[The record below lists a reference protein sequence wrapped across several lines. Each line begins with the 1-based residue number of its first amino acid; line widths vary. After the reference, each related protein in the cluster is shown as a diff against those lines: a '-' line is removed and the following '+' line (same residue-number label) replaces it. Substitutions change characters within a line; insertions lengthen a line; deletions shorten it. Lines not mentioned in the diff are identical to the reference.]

1 MRLTRHILYFLLFL
15 LVLPVGV
22 AARTDGADAL
32 DPYPEAS
39 IVFVEGED
47 STGKVISRAPG
58 VILKNGY
65 VAVNYHMVAGMR
77 TIKVYRQGDPMTYT
91 ADGYLSADEDKD
103 LIILSVPILEGPAC
117 PVDGLVFPEKGQK
130 VILAMSPANRKLAV
144 AEGIISGAKDIAG
157 VSLPQITSNG
167 DQDYTNGLVFSQGAL
182 VGFLVAGYLDG
193 KFYSFAVSAY
203 DLRRLLTRSFII
215 KSFNSL
221 RDGKPL
227 TASFYQKE
235 LLEGLT
241 SVLWMSIA
249 DAERLTAKRPKMIL
263 IDISTRWTGWGQ
275 THKRNYHSKRII
287 RYMNE
292 AFYAVKLDAE
302 TADTIFFNRLQYTR
316 SPGSPFHTLA
326 ESLLEGQ
333 MVFPSTV
340 FMDEKL
346 NVLMVVPGSMEES
359 RLEVALHYF
368 GEKAYQ
374 VSKTSYQQFVKAYW
388 ERE

>member
-1 MRLTRHILYFLLFL
+1 MRLSRHILYLLLLL
-15 LVLPVGV
+15 LVPVAV
-22 AARTDGADAL
+22 SARPALAAAL

-47 STGKVISRAPG
+47 SLGKVLSNAAG

-77 TIKVYRQGDPMTYT
+77 RIKVYRQGDPVTYF

-103 LIILSVPILEGPAC
+103 LIILSVPSLEGPAC

-130 VILAMSPANRKLAV
+130 LVLAMSPSNRKLIV
-144 AEGIISGAKDIAG
+144 TEGTVSGAKDIAG
-157 VSLPQITSNG
+157 ISLPQISSSG
-167 DQDYTNGLVFSQGAL
+167 DQDLTNGLVFHQGNL
-182 VGFLVAGYLDG
+182 VGFMVAGYLDN
-193 KFYSFAVSAY
+193 KFYSYAVSAY

-221 RDGKPL
+221 RDSKPL
-227 TASFYQKE
+227 RNSFYQEE
-235 LLEGLT
+235 LMQGLT
-241 SVLWMSIA
+241 AVLWMSIS
-249 DAERLTAKRPKMIL
+249 DAERLMAKRPKMIL

-275 THKRNYHSKRII
+275 MHKRNYTSKRII

-292 AFYAVKLDAE
+292 AFYAVQMDAE
-302 TADTIFFNRLQYTR
+302 TADTINFNRLRYTR

-340 FMDEKL
+340 FMDENL
-346 NVLMVVPGSMEES
+346 NVLMVVPGSMDES

-368 GEKAYQ
+368 GEKAYREPRM
-374 VSKTSYQQFVKAYW
+374 SYQQFVKSYW
-388 ERE
+388 SRN